1 MPERTRDPHALPW
14 GLSPMQRSAALLPD
28 LFASQSP
35 TISSVP
41 VPVWLDLLAVVVG
54 SLSGLLCARE
64 RHLDLIGYVGLAIL
78 CGLGGGLVRDTIMQV
93 GDVYML
99 RSKWAIVLSVATGL
113 IGFLFPSSI
122 TERSRLMEWVDILSV
137 GLFAAA
143 GADKA
148 ILYRL
153 YPVPVIM
160 MGTITGVGGGMM
172 RDIFL
177 GEVPRIF
184 KRSNWYALC
193 AIAGSTVYYLLVV
206 LVGMHKGWAAV
217 LSVLV
222 TLLLRRISLRFDLY
236 SPADVDLTPAVKQTA
251 RQVADAALEAT
262 SNETEHARQQYERR
276 REARTNARR

>member
-1 MPERTRDPHALPW
+1 M
-14 GLSPMQRSAALLPD
+14 LPD
-28 LFASQSP
+28 LFASQNP
-35 TISSVP
+35 TLASVP

-54 SLSGLLCARE
+54 SLSGLLYARE
-64 RHLDLIGYVGLAIL
+64 RHLDLVGYVGLAIL

-122 TERSRLMEWVDILSV
+122 SAHPHFMEWVDILSV

-153 YPVPVIM
+153 YPIPVIM

-177 GEVPRIF
+177 GEVPNIF

-193 AIAGSTVYYLLVV
+193 AIAGSGVYYLCVV
-206 LVGMHKGWAAV
+206 TFGLHKGWAAV
-217 LSVLV
+217 VSVLV
-222 TLLLRRISLRFDLY
+222 TMLLRRISLHYDLY
-236 SPADVDLTPAVKQTA
+236 SPADVDLTPAVRQTA
-251 RQVADAALEAT
+251 RQVADAAREAT

-276 REARTNARR
+276 REKRTTRR